1 MPQSF
6 KFEEY
11 SNYLN
16 SQNKQ
21 ILTCDLNY
29 FNTNKVLVKVDEQ
42 KVIGD
47 VVISPIDNYYI
58 QSAYDMFENRMIEE
72 MDKIPLNKYSA
83 PVFTILLTS
92 TLKRK
97 VIESLKKII
106 TKYKNTKLIIHL
118 PLISDLDTKTCFEQI
133 VKLKNMGF
141 VLIADSTIFMNIK
154 KNICLK
160 EMAC

>member
-1 MPQSF
+1 
-6 KFEEY
+6 
-11 SNYLN
+11 
-16 SQNKQ
+16 
-21 ILTCDLNY
+21 
-29 FNTNKVLVKVDEQ
+29 
-42 KVIGD
+42 
-47 VVISPIDNYYI
+47 
-58 QSAYDMFENRMIEE
+58 MIEE

-141 VLIADSTIFMNIK
+141 VLIADSTIFMNIQ

-160 EMAC
+160 EMDAIIIRKFECDESIYANNYFNQDLFKKYYQEGMVVIYEGIPQEVDVEMINELSCIIIDKENN